1 MARHRRRRPDARRDA
16 GCLRCREL
24 PDGAVRRPGP
34 IPPRRWPRGRRARR
48 VSAPP
53 VVRTLLR
60 GQPGAPRRHPCP
72 AHVPPSLRSGGH
84 DHRPARW
91 HQLRSTALVLPHRP
105 PPDAAQSP
113 AAGAGGD
120 APAPHGATSAVPLGT
135 ATLAAGG
142 RTRVYTCDA
151 HKAAC
156 ASYDTSGARRGEFVL
171 PLVRLKMTGGH
182 WRAAVREHRLEDPT
196 RWARPILEKVL
207 NEVPPPRGLPLIDR
221 VRVDADDNLWART
234 LDNYLSP
241 VATWVV
247 VSPEGRLLRLVAT
260 PRALLLRDLGPDYL
274 LGVTEDQDG
283 VEEVRLYRRPAAE
296 GVSGSGTRP
305 PAAVGRSASRPR

>member
-1 MARHRRRRPDARRDA
+1 MLLNRLAPTPA
-16 GCLRCREL
+16 G
-24 PDGAVRRPGP
+24 
-34 IPPRRWPRGRRARR
+34 
-48 VSAPP
+48 APP
-53 VVRTLLR
+53 HRT
-60 GQPGAPRRHPCP
+60 
-72 AHVPPSLRSGGH
+72 VPTH
-84 DHRPARW
+84 
-91 HQLRSTALVLPHRP
+91 LV
-105 PPDAAQSP
+105 
-113 AAGAGGD
+113 AAGDGRIDTLATVGRQQYFVGGNPR
-120 APAPHGATSAVPLGT
+120 ASSTVPLGT

-142 RTRVYTCDA
+142 RTRVYTCDGHEA
-151 HKAAC
+151 TC
-156 ASYDTSGARRGEFVL
+156 ASYDTTGARRSEFVL

-182 WRAAVREHRLEDPT
+182 WRAAVREHLLEDPT

-207 NEVPPPRGLPLIDR
+207 NEVPPPRVLPLIDR

-260 PRALLLRDLGPDYL
+260 PRPLLLRDLGPDYL

-283 VEEVRLYRRPAAE
+283 VEEVQLYRRPGAD

-305 PAAVGRSASRPR
+305 PAAAGRSASRPR